1 MNKILIIT
9 SLVLLASCGLSQ
21 DEKENIA
28 AITCAI
34 MSETRNMDAA
44 VRVRELNEAREKI
57 GEEPFLNGDEQIR
70 NAIEKGYCEGL
81 VLNDKN
87 ANPDIRPT
95 VKEEFY
101 SNGKL
106 KGRTELQAEIDGGKV
121 HGVDEW
127 YHENGKLW
135 FRANFEYGEPVG
147 VYEQYYDNGQLEIK
161 ANFID
166 GEKDGFEELYH
177 ENGQLNLEQIT
188 NMGTKMEFQSRTKKT
203 ANCCPRIAIKKVKQ
217 QICPTAKS
225 NQYHPVKVGC
235 FVIG

>member
-177 ENGQLNLEQIT
+177 ENGQL
-188 NMGTKMEFQSRTKKT
+188 KSRTNYKYGYKDGISESYKENGQLLSKDCYKKGET
-203 ANCCPRIAIKKVKQ
+203 TDMSYCEK
-217 QICPTAKS
+217 
-225 NQYHPVKVGC
+225 
-235 FVIG
+235 

>member
-1 MNKILIIT
+1 MKKILIIL
-9 SLVLLASCGLSQ
+9 SFAFLCSCGLSQ

-44 VRVRELNEAREKI
+44 VRIRELNEAREKI
-57 GEEPFLNGDEQIR
+57 GEEPFLSGDEKIR
-70 NAIEKGYCEGL
+70 NAIEKGYCEEL
-81 VLNDKN
+81 VLNGKN
-87 ANPDIRPT
+87 ANPDLRPT

-101 SNGKL
+101 SNGML
-106 KGRTELQAEIDGGKV
+106 KARTERQAEIDGGKV

-177 ENGQLNLEQIT
+177 ENGQLLS
-188 NMGTKMEFQSRTKKT
+188 KDCYKKGEK
-203 ANCCPRIAIKKVKQ
+203 ADMSYCEK
-217 QICPTAKS
+217 
-225 NQYHPVKVGC
+225 
-235 FVIG
+235 